1 MLLEVFSVWFM
12 LLLLLLLEKSFS
24 FEFCWRAAW
33 AKRKKK
39 ENLLIRSIRLVF
51 VSEKLFFLHYFV
63 CWNCIS
69 RIRVS
74 IFVSTHKSKFFFSS
88 STSSSAVRNNEWRKY
103 LFLRCYFYEI
113 FVVFWFYFFG
123 FSSRTETANEFNWD
137 IQNAI
142 YSIETVISF
151 ALIGF
156 RFPFM
161 EFIKYFFRKHLF
173 TKKKKEIFTRC
184 ST

>member
-1 MLLEVFSVWFM
+1 MIYVVVVIITWKIIFIWVLLKGRMS
-12 LLLLLLLEKSFS
+12 KT
-24 FEFCWRAAW
+24 
-33 AKRKKK
+33 KK
-39 ENLLIRSIRLVF
+39 ERKFINTINKTRFCFRKTFFSSLFCLLKLHFTAYAFPFLSPRTNRS
-51 VSEKLFFLHYFV
+51 
-63 CWNCIS
+63 
-69 RIRVS
+69 
-74 IFVSTHKSKFFFSS
+74 FFFSS